1 LRENVINR
9 LFDQHSGYWQNGL
22 HGLDSLTDA
31 DYGAALVDY
40 LGVSEK
46 QLATAGRECK
56 ATVDTNL
63 PRRCF
68 AGRNPRFPESPT
80 LTGARRTTYFKLMEK
95 YQEFN
100 PFKFIVYAGQIDQAT
115 PQINVHTFVSGELRS
130 GSRNVQSERQ
140 QPRPQVSPAG
150 GPLAEIKRT
159 VGSHSAKG
167 PPTGEAETLD

>member
-46 QLATAGRECK
+46 QLATAVERMQGDGRHEL
-56 ATVDTNL
+56 AAAL
-63 PRRCF
+63 LRW
-68 AGRNPRFPESPT
+68 AHPRFPESPT

-140 QPRPQVSPAG
+140 QPRP
-150 GPLAEIKRT
+150 
-159 VGSHSAKG
+159 
-167 PPTGEAETLD
+167 